1 MNGKYSDNDIGSKYA
16 GFELVTAPA
25 DLATHYSR
33 WPLLSTAKHSNLL
46 RSWDTPTCGFHVHVS
61 RNGMSALQIARI
73 VLFVNHPHNKLFI
86 QKVAGRGS
94 AKYCR
99 YFNKEPKDAVGVHY
113 KNDENRRQA
122 VNLTNEKTIEFRI
135 FRGTVNPKHI
145 LRNIEFCDAICDFC
159 YPASRPL
166 GDINNKIKF
175 LSFVE
180 QNKKRWPL
188 LAAWLAIHGFIS
200 IDVPEPKFRDNMS
213 IKMNDVPEADILVDN
228 SGNTSTPAVAGASF
242 DDNF

>member
-1 MNGKYSDNDIGSKYA
+1 M
-16 GFELVTAPA
+16 
-25 DLATHYSR
+25 
-33 WPLLSTAKHSNLL
+33 
-46 RSWDTPTCGFHVHVS
+46 
-61 RNGMSALQIARI
+61 
-73 VLFVNHPHNKLFI
+73 
-86 QKVAGRGS
+86 
-94 AKYCR
+94 
-99 YFNKEPKDAVGVHY
+99 HY

-166 GDINNKIKF
+166 GDVNNKIKF

-213 IKMNDVPEADILVDN
+213 IKMNDVPEADILVDD